1 MTSSSSQLL
10 LPNPIGGGYFHFWS
24 KNRHQKYKKRA
35 ILHTLRANGEESS
48 PPPAPPAYATDCLEL
63 MFLTSLNAHFL

>member
-35 ILHTLRANGEESS
+35 ILHTLRANEDRGIEPTPN
-48 PPPAPPAYATDCLEL
+48 PPWLRY
-63 MFLTSLNAHFL
+63 